1 MSSMNIQLMTLV
13 DTLNERPI
21 AFNKH
26 YVDLG
31 CGITGALML
40 SQLVYW
46 TKKTNNANGWIYKTG
61 LEWTTETG
69 LTRREQETARNKLKE
84 LGFITEHK
92 HGVPCKVFFKVE
104 YEVLYQA
111 LINLAQEKPCAK
123 RTNKSAQNSQ
133 TSLHETDKQVCTK
146 APNCDGGIRQTNT
159 ESTTK
164 NTTENTTDIKS
175 VTHTRK
181 TKPAKFSFEKSLL
194 KLGANKQFVSEFMGV
209 RKAKRAVD
217 SETAFNRFISE
228 QQKSGKSLDE
238 VLELC
243 IVNSWKSFNASWDS
257 VKPKQN
263 NTQQQPQSS
272 NRWSEIQELIEKEE
286 QGNDSYGF

>member
-1 MSSMNIQLMTLV
+1 MSSMNIQLMALV

-46 TKKTNNANGWIYKTG
+46 TKKTNNVNGWIYKTG
-61 LEWTTETG
+61 IEWTNETG
-69 LTRREQETARNKLKE
+69 LSRREQETARNKLKE

-123 RTNKSAQNSQ
+123 RTNKTAQNSQ
-133 TSLHETDKQVCTK
+133 TSLHETDKLVCTK

-159 ESTTK
+159 ESTTE
-164 NTTENTTDIKS
+164 NTTESTTDIKS
-175 VTHTRK
+175 VRHTRK
-181 TKPAKFSFEKSLL
+181 KQPAKFSFEKSLL
-194 KLGANKQFVSEFMGV
+194 KLGANKQFVSEFMEV

-217 SETAFNRFISE
+217 SETAFTRFISE

-263 NTQQQPQSS
+263 HTSKQSQGS
-272 NRWSEIQELIEKEE
+272 NRWSEIQDLIQKEE
-286 QGNDSYGF
+286 QGDEYHGF